1 LQSAWFLEKSV
12 YCFND
17 WTLTVLS
24 KEQHVIVYIDFR
36 KAFDVVS
43 HPKLFARLNSYG
55 IGGTVLTWLK
65 HFFSGRMHQ
74 TRVENVLSNIV
85 MLYSGVVQGSGI
97 GPLTFLV
104 YINELIDVLERHNVK
119 VKLKCI

>member
-1 LQSAWFLEKSV
+1 MPFVLKSV
-12 YCFND
+12 HSFSTTTNLLECFND

-43 HPKLFARLNSYG
+43 HPKLFAMLHSYG
-55 IGGTVLTWLK
+55 IRGTVLTWLK

-97 GPLTFLV
+97 GPHMFLAYKRRFIHRRV
-104 YINELIDVLERHNVK
+104 VE
-119 VKLKCI
+119 